1 MCLNILFQSKPVQIE
16 SILQGEVLQLR
27 HQWTAESVERQRLA
41 AEIIEMR
48 LDLNQ
53 SIENHQRC
61 LKDLSQ
67 LTTEVNYEPFS
78 CPLKFFLLLF
88 FSVGGN

>member
-1 MCLNILFQSKPVQIE
+1 M
-16 SILQGEVLQLR
+16 QLR

-53 SIENHQRC
+53 SMENHQRC
-61 LKDLSQ
+61 LKDLSK
-67 LTTEVNYEPFS
+67 LTIEVNYEPFS
-78 CPLKFFLLLF
+78 WSLKTFSLLF
-88 FSVGGN
+88 FLCGLELG